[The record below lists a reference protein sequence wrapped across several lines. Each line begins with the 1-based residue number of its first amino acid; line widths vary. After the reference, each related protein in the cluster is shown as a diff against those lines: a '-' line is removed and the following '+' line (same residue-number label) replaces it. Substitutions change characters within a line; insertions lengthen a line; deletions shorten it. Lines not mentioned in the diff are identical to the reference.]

1 MGSRRK
7 TVIKKTAIKEY
18 TSAPGP
24 RSVANNIDKE
34 GVVWHFFSAVVL
46 LLILLIG
53 ACSGA
58 PPEVSQLFWQLN
70 VVEDL
75 ESSEQ
80 YEELTVFVHI
90 DDPDGISDI
99 EEVEILHT
107 TQELLWKYTPASWR
121 KVERDGE
128 TWFGSNG
135 VRSGFSELVPR
146 GEYRVRV
153 SDKAGESVETGF
165 VISPDII
172 GLQRG
177 AIKSSS
183 FPQLSITPGQIELS
197 SASPELLVSLYDE
210 EQNFIK
216 SEILTFDEEELSIKK
231 PRNDWKGVQYVWLQE
246 YHDSEGYGL
255 VSGPYSLNSSEVP

>member
-1 MGSRRK
+1 MGSHK
-7 TVIKKTAIKEY
+7 KPAIKKIAIREN
-18 TSAPGP
+18 TSAPCLTSGAGNLD
-24 RSVANNIDKE
+24 RE
-34 GVVWHFFSAVVL
+34 GGSGLFFSAAVL

-53 ACSGA
+53 GCSGA

-70 VVEDL
+70 VVENL

-80 YEELTVFVHI
+80 YEELTLFVHL

-99 EEVEILHT
+99 EEMKVLHA
-107 TQELLWKYTPASWR
+107 TQELLWKFTPSSWR

-135 VRSGFSELVPR
+135 VRSGYSKLVPR

-153 SDKAGESVETGF
+153 SDKAGESVETSF
-165 VISPDII
+165 VISPEII

-183 FPQLSITPGQIELS
+183 FPHLTVTQDQIELS
-197 SASPELLVSLYDE
+197 SNSPELLVSLYGE
-210 EQNFIK
+210 EQNFMK
-216 SEILTFDEEELSIKK
+216 SEILTFEEEQTPIKK
-231 PRNDWKGVQYVWLQE
+231 PRNNWKGARYVWVQE
-246 YHDSEGYGL
+246 YHPSDGYGL
-255 VSGPYSLNSSEVP
+255 VRGPYSLNSSD